1 MIRKVSKFI
10 QLHQL
15 FEQNSKLLVAVSGGV
30 DSVVL
35 LHLLH
40 ALHYE
45 CVAAHCNFHLRGAE
59 SDSDTDFV
67 RQFAQQLGIELF
79 KTDFETEKYAQQHRI
94 SIEMAARDLRYRW
107 FEQIRAQEQCHCV
120 VVAHHADDAVET
132 FFLNLARGTGVKG
145 LGGIAPRNGAVV
157 RPLLSCFRS
166 EIEAYAREHDLH
178 FCVDSTNADNAYKR
192 NFVRNEIVPMF
203 KRLNP
208 SFSATMMNN
217 LNLLREANTFISATI
232 QQQTS
237 LVEQT
242 ADGCKISI
250 SELQKQPSMS
260 LVLHELLSPY
270 GFNQTITE
278 TILRQLNEESGKQF
292 FSASHRVIK
301 DRKQL
306 IVSKISSQ
314 EETEFLIQENDEHL
328 TAPFEI
334 QITQMTNIIIPTVKN
349 TVALDYAKL
358 HFPLTLRRW
367 KSGDWF
373 VPLGMKGRKKLSDF
387 FTDNKFSLLDKE
399 RAWILVDGTGDV
411 IWIVG
416 CRLDDRYKITAA
428 TTKMYLL
435 KVG

>member
-10 QLHQL
+10 QQHQL

-40 ALHYE
+40 SLHYE

-59 SDSDTDFV
+59 SDSDADFV
-67 RQFAQQLGIELF
+67 QQFAQQLGIELF
-79 KTDFETEKYAQQHRI
+79 TTDFETEKYAQQHGI

-145 LGGIAPRNGAVV
+145 LGGIAPRNGTVV
-157 RPLLSCFRS
+157 RPLLACFRS
-166 EIEAYAREHDLH
+166 EIEAYAREHDLS
-178 FCVDSTNADNAYKR
+178 FCTDSTNADNAYKR

-208 SFSATMMNN
+208 SFSATMLNN

-232 QQQTS
+232 QKQTS
-237 LVEQT
+237 LIEQT

-250 SELQKQPSMS
+250 SEMQKQPSPS
-260 LVLHELLSPY
+260 LVLHELLSPF

-301 DRKQL
+301 DRKWL
-306 IVSKISSQ
+306 IVSKINRR

-334 QITQMTNIIIPTVKN
+334 QISQMTNIIIPIVKN
-349 TVALDYAKL
+349 MIALDYAKL

-399 RAWILVDGTGDV
+399 NAWILVDGTGDV

-416 CRLDDRYKITAA
+416 CRLDDRYKITD
-428 TTKMYLL
+428 TTEKMYLI